1 MCLLLMFGCFMLRG
15 PLREYP
21 RRNGLSEHGATAL
34 RERVGR
40 RYPLGWRRP
49 DCAVRFLQ
57 RCCGALAGNVQE
69 SRDNPRAVVQLLLMD
84 DITLPISRVIVADRQ
99 LIVCQG
105 IGSLLGQ
112 ISGVELGSF
121 ATELSG
127 LRKLLE
133 AERGQVIVI
142 LGVRLADADLS
153 DALDMLRRD
162 YPAAMVVVVADE
174 TEFAFIR
181 AAIKSGA
188 NSVCMM
194 SQILISLPKILG
206 KLVEGHSIVPTDI
219 LRRLTNEQADSL
231 SRREHEILGLLV
243 DGLTNFQISARLGLS
258 ENTVKYYL
266 KAIYQKLDVN
276 SRGGA
281 IAKYVAGNY

>member
-1 MCLLLMFGCFMLRG
+1 M
-15 PLREYP
+15 
-21 RRNGLSEHGATAL
+21 SQ
-34 RERVGR
+34 
-40 RYPLGWRRP
+40 P
-49 DCAVRFLQ
+49 D
-57 RCCGALAGNVQE
+57 
-69 SRDNPRAVVQLLLMD
+69 P
-84 DITLPISRVIVADRQ
+84 PISRIIVADRQ

-105 IGSLLGQ
+105 IGSLVSQ
-112 ISGVELGSF
+112 IPDTELGEF
-121 ATELSG
+121 ATDLEG
-127 LRKLLE
+127 LRRLLS
-133 AERGQVIVI
+133 AETGRVIVI
-142 LGVRLADADLS
+142 LGVRLTDCDVAS
-153 DALDMLRRD
+153 ALDMLRREF
-162 YPAAMVVVVADE
+162 PAALVVVVADE

-194 SQILISLPKILG
+194 GQILISLPKILG

-219 LRRLTNEQADSL
+219 MRRLTSETTHTL

-243 DGLTNFQISARLGLS
+243 NGLTNFQISARLGLS